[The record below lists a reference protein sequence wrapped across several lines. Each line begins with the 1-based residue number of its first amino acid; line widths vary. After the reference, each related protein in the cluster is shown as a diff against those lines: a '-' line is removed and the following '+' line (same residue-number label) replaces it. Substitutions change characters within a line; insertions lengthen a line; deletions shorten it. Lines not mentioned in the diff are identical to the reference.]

1 MKIPHISVV
10 SPVYGCKDC
19 LLSLYDR
26 LKLTLEKITHD
37 FEIILV
43 NDASPD
49 NCWQTITELC
59 EKDTR
64 VVGIN
69 LSRNFGQHYAI
80 TAGLDEARG
89 EWIVVMD
96 CDLQD
101 QPEEIGKLYAKTLE
115 GYDVVFAQRI
125 KRQDNF
131 FKKLASKI
139 FHSSLSYLTDTEI
152 DASIA
157 NFGIYRKNVIASVIQ
172 MREQLRWFPTFVN
185 WVGYS
190 QARIPVEHSRR
201 ENGKSG
207 YSVKKLFDLAFNV
220 LMLNSNKPL
229 KLVLKFGFLVSFT
242 AILYAGITLYRY
254 LIGQIGVLGWAS
266 LIISIWF
273 LSGVIIFV
281 LGIVGIYIGRIFDQI
296 KERPLYIVREKI
308 NQNYGNKIIV

>member
-1 MKIPHISVV
+1 MNVPHISVV
-10 SPVYGCKDC
+10 SPVYGCNNC
-19 LLSLYDR
+19 INELYNR
-26 LKLTLEKITHD
+26 LKNSLEKISAD
-37 FEIILV
+37 YEIILV

-49 NCWQTITELC
+49 DSWNAIIALC
-59 EKDTR
+59 KTDKR
-64 VVGIN
+64 VIGIN

-89 EWIVVMD
+89 EWIIVMD

-101 QPEEIGKLYAKTLE
+101 QPEEIGKLYSKANE
-115 GYDVVFAQRI
+115 GYDVVFAQRL
-125 KRQDNF
+125 KRQDSI
-131 FKKLASKI
+131 FKRTASKL

-157 NFGIYRKNVIASVIQ
+157 NFGIYRKNVIASVSR

-185 WVGYS
+185 WVGYK
-190 QARIPVEHSRR
+190 QTRIPVEHAKR
-201 ENGKSG
+201 ENGKSS
-207 YSVKKLFDLAFNV
+207 YSIKKLIDLAFNV

-229 KLVLKFGFLVSFT
+229 KLVLKFGFLVSFA
-242 AILYAGITLYRY
+242 AILYAVITFIRY
-254 LIGQIGVLGWAS
+254 INGEIGVLGWAS

-296 KERPLYIVREKI
+296 KDRPLYIISQKL
-308 NQNYGNKIIV
+308 N

>member
-1 MKIPHISVV
+1 MNITHISVV
-10 SPVYGCKDC
+10 VPVYGCSEC
-19 LLSLYDR
+19 LFLLYQR
-26 LKLTLEKITHD
+26 LKASLEKINPD
-37 FEIILV
+37 FEIIMV

-49 NCWQTITELC
+49 ESWSAITELC
-59 EKDTR
+59 RLDKR

-69 LSRNFGQHYAI
+69 FSRNFGQHYAI
-80 TAGLDEARG
+80 TAGLDRARG
-89 EWIVVMD
+89 EWIIVMD

-101 QPEEIGKLYAKTLE
+101 RPEEIGRLYAKANE
-115 GYDVVFAQRI
+115 GYDVVFAQRL

-131 FKKLASKI
+131 LKKIASKM
-139 FHSSLSYLTDTEI
+139 FHSTLSYLTDTEI

-157 NFGIYRKNVIASVIQ
+157 NFGIYRKNVIESVVQ

-185 WVGYS
+185 WVGYK
-190 QARIPVEHSRR
+190 QARMPVEHAKR
-201 ENGKSG
+201 ESGKSS

-229 KLVLKFGFLVSFT
+229 KLVLKFGFAVSFT
-242 AILYAGITLYRY
+242 AILYAAITLYRY
-254 LIGQIGVLGWAS
+254 LSGQIGVLGWAS

-296 KERPLYIVREKI
+296 KQRPLYIVKQTI
-308 NQNYGNKIIV
+308 N

>member
-1 MKIPHISVV
+1 MNIPHISVV
-10 SPVYGCKDC
+10 SPVYGCRDC
-19 LLSLYDR
+19 LFALYER
-26 LKLTLEKITHD
+26 LKISLEKITQD

-49 NCWQTITELC
+49 NSWQAITELC
-59 EKDTR
+59 QKDKR
-64 VVGIN
+64 IVGIN

-101 QPEEIGKLYAKTLE
+101 RPEEIGKLYAKALE

-131 FKKLASKI
+131 FKKIASKI
-139 FHSSLSYLTDTEI
+139 FHSSLSYLTNTEI

-157 NFGIYRKNVIASVIQ
+157 NFGIFRKTVITSVIQ

-185 WVGYS
+185 WVGYT

-201 ENGKSG
+201 ENGKSS

-254 LIGQIGVLGWAS
+254 LSGQIGVLGWAS

-281 LGIVGIYIGRIFDQI
+281 LGIIGIYIGRIFDQI
-296 KERPLYIVREKI
+296 KQRPLYIIRQKI
-308 NQNYGNKIIV
+308 N

>member
-1 MKIPHISVV
+1 MNNPHLSVIA
-10 SPVYGCKDC
+10 PVYGCRDC
-19 LLSLYDR
+19 LFSLYER
-26 LKLTLEKITHD
+26 LKLTLEKITQD

-49 NCWQTITELC
+49 NSWQAISELC
-59 EKDTR
+59 GMDTR
-64 VVGIN
+64 VKGIN
-69 LSRNFGQHYAI
+69 FSRNFGQHYAI
-80 TAGLDEARG
+80 TAGLDAANG
-89 EWIVVMD
+89 EWIIVMD

-101 QPEEIGKLYAKTLE
+101 QPEEITKLYAKALE

-131 FKKLASKI
+131 FKRAASKM

-157 NFGIYRKNVIASVIQ
+157 NFGIYRNTVIASVVQ

-185 WVGYS
+185 WVGYR
-190 QARIPVEHSRR
+190 QARIPVEHSKR
-201 ENGKSG
+201 ENGKSS

-254 LIGQIGVLGWAS
+254 LSGQIGVLGWAS

-296 KERPLYIVREKI
+296 KERPLYIISQKI
-308 NQNYGNKIIV
+308 N